1 MELLKGKPVA
11 DEIKENISEKVEKLL
26 DNGIVPTLRTVQLK
40 QLKLL
45 E

>member
-26 DNGIVPTLRTVQLK
+26 DNRIVPTLGILRCV
-40 QLKLL
+40 
-45 E
+45 